1 MIKKSYFSIIITSQD
16 AKTFHKFNLSNIVV
30 GLISLSILGAVVAS
44 VIMVYTYMNFHVMAR
59 ELSTLKKENSFLSE
73 ELTGFKK
80 SYKRIA
86 ARVETIKQID
96 QQLRTLTAVDS
107 DSNEIFGIGGPS
119 PEDASLKD
127 LAERH
132 DDLAAAVG
140 TDLDR
145 LLAESRQQEESFNEL
160 MSFMEEQ
167 KDFMDSTPAV
177 WPIKGFLSSKFGMRW
192 GRLHAGIDIA
202 NKVGT
207 VILAPADGIVIFAG
221 VKQGYGNFMTLSHGY
236 GITTNYGHLYS
247 VLVKVGDK
255 VKRGDRI
262 ALSGNSGNTTGPH
275 LHYEV
280 ELNGIHVDPL
290 YYIMN

>member
-16 AKTFHKFNLSNIVV
+16 AKTFHKFNLSNIVI
-30 GLISLSILGAVVAS
+30 GIISLSILTAVAAS
-44 VIMVYTYMNFHVMAR
+44 VIMVYSYMNFHVKVR
-59 ELSTLKKENSFLSE
+59 ELYTLKKENGFLSE

-96 QQLRTLTAVDS
+96 QQLRTLTVVDS
-107 DSNEIFGIGGPS
+107 GSSEVFGIGGPS

-132 DDLAAAVG
+132 DDLAAAVDK
-140 TDLDR
+140 DLDR

-167 KDFMDSTPAV
+167 KDVIDSTPAV
-177 WPIKGFLSSKFGMRW
+177 WPMRGFLSSPFGPRW
-192 GRLHAGIDIA
+192 GRFHMGIDIA

-207 VILAPADGIVIFAG
+207 VILAPADGVVIFVG
-221 VKQGYGNFMTLSHGY
+221 IQQGYGNFMTISHGY

-247 VLVKVGDK
+247 ALVKVGDK

-280 ELNGIHVDPL
+280 ELNGVHVNPL
-290 YYIMN
+290 YYILN